1 MAIDPQIA
9 AMLDA
14 MPEWPGVRHV
24 PLDVLRQSVR
34 DSSIAIPPATDAV
47 VARVEDRSI
56 GGPDGVIGLRLYWPL
71 GEGPFPMTV
80 YMHGGGYVVGDLDTQ
95 DMIARA
101 LCAWGETLVVSVD
114 YRLAP
119 EHRFPAGPEDS
130 YAALAWV
137 AAHGSSVDGDP
148 ARIAVAGDSAGGNHA
163 CALAL
168 MARDRGGPALRGVVN
183 IYGSCNYPSD
193 DTPSAREFVDGPIL
207 RGDDVMWFWE
217 QYLADPADRDDYRA
231 SPFRAASHA
240 GLPPHFV
247 GTAEC
252 DPTRDDAE
260 AYAAKLEEA
269 GVPVTM
275 RRYAGMVH
283 GFASWVG
290 FLPGARAVLQDAGAF
305 LQSVMTKD
313 QANGA

>member
-1 MAIDPQIA
+1 MAVDPQIA
-9 AMLDA
+9 AMLAA
-14 MPEWPGVRHV
+14 MPEWPGVRAV
-24 PLDVLRQSVR
+24 PLDLLRQSVR
-34 DSSIAIPPATDAV
+34 DSSIAIPPAADAI
-47 VARVEDRSI
+47 VARTEDRLIS
-56 GGPDGVIGLRLYWPL
+56 GPDRDIGIRCYWPM

-101 LCAWGETLVVSVD
+101 LCAWGQTLVVSVD

-130 YAALAWV
+130 YAALEWA
-137 AAHGSSVDGDP
+137 AAHGRSLDGDP
-148 ARIAVAGDSAGGNHA
+148 ARIAVAGDSAGANHA

-168 MARDRGGPALRGVVN
+168 MARDRGGPPLRGVVN

-207 RGDDVMWFWE
+207 RGDDVTWFWE
-217 QYLADPADRDDYRA
+217 QYLADPAERDDYRA

-260 AYAAKLEEA
+260 AYAAKLGDA

-290 FLPGARAVLQDAGAF
+290 FLPGARAVMQDAGAF
-305 LQSVMTKD
+305 LKAVLGQ
-313 QANGA
+313 

>member
-1 MAIDPQIA
+1 
-9 AMLDA
+9 
-14 MPEWPGVRHV
+14 VRHV

-34 DSSIAIPPATDAV
+34 DSSIAIPPAADAV

-56 GGPDGVIGLRLYWPL
+56 AGPDGAIGLRLYWPL
-71 GEGPFPMTV
+71 GEGPFPITV
-80 YMHGGGYVVGDLDTQ
+80 YMHGGGYVVGALDTQ
-95 DMIARA
+95 DLIARA